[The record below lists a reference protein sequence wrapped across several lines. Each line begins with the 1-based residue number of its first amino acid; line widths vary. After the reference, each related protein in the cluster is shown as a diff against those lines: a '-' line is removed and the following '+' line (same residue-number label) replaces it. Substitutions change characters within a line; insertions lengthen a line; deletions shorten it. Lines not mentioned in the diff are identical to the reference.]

1 MTIAKDFASK
11 FSVALVAIAMLLWS
25 VAPAFAAE
33 DTSEDMQTTINDLLA
48 QVAALQADLAGNT
61 PATAVSC
68 STFARDLRSGSV
80 GADVMELQKLLN
92 SDADT
97 RVAAAGAGSAGM
109 ETMTFGPL
117 TMAAVSKFQV
127 KYRAE
132 ILTPAGLVNPTG
144 FFGPSSRSQ
153 ANKLCANAPDGGDDD
168 DQDDADDDDSDDDSD
183 DDDMEL
189 SGEGSLDMFEI
200 DDASDDTIEEGQ
212 EDAEI
217 AEVTL
222 EAQDGDIMITRMDV
236 SLETTGTDD
245 PWEVFDTISLWVDGE
260 MVAEMDASD
269 EDEYLDED
277 DFSLRF
283 SGLDIVAM
291 EDEELEILIGASIQD
306 GVDDV
311 PADWTIEVN
320 EVRYFDADDVS
331 TDDDSTEDLGSIDG
345 SGEALSASFS
355 IEMEGDGDELSVRT
369 SSEDPDATTI
379 ELEDDEKSEWVTIF
393 AFELD
398 AGDSDGD
405 VTVNGLTVT
414 VDATSNGTLA
424 ASSSLFI
431 ADAMIVI
438 DGEEYDDYD
447 LAGSSMNDEYVFDF
461 DDEAMID
468 ADGMATVE
476 FKVEFKSL
484 ALANEGATVQA
495 SVVDTADAGTDVDV
509 DAESEGGEDLAVD
522 GSATG
527 EEHTLRTSGA
537 ILEAGDMSEVI
548 KANTDTVTTDDEGV
562 FKIEFDVTAFEDD
575 LYVDDTALRGTVETD
590 TGVNFQILS
599 GGSATTTGSAI
610 ATLDSDA
617 EMEGARF
624 LVEEG
629 STETFTLTVEYDP
642 AITGSYKLQLY
653 SLNFNTVNADADKQQ
668 RANPEEDFD
677 TDSLTI

>member
-25 VAPAFAAE
+25 VAPAFAADE
-33 DTSEDMQTTINDLLA
+33 TPADMQSTINDLLA

-61 PATAVSC
+61 PASAVSC
-68 STFARDLRSGSV
+68 STFARDLRMGMS

-97 RVAAAGAGSAGM
+97 RVAATGAGSAGM

-153 ANKLCANAPDGGDDD
+153 ANKLCANSPMPGDDD
-168 DQDDADDDDSDDDSD
+168 DDMDDDDSDDSD
-183 DDDMEL
+183 DDSSDEL
-189 SGEGSLDMFEI
+189 SGEGSLDMFEL
-200 DDASDDTIEEGQ
+200 DDASDDTIEENQ

-217 AEVTL
+217 GEIML
-222 EAQDGDIMITRMDV
+222 EAQDGDIELSRIDIALV
-236 SLETTGTDD
+236 GDSGNDEVD
-245 PWEVFDTISLWVDGE
+245 PWEVFDTVSLWVDGE

-277 DFSLRF
+277 DGTIRF
-283 SGLDIVAM
+283 SGLDLVAM
-291 EDEELEILIGASIQD
+291 EDEELDITIGASIQD
-306 GVDDV
+306 GIDGAGTA
-311 PADWTIEVN
+311 ADWELTVE
-320 EVRYFDADDVS
+320 EVRYFDADGVA
-331 TDDDSTEDLGSIDG
+331 DDDSTTDGIGEDVATFEIV
-345 SGEALSASFS
+345 
-355 IEMEGDGDELSVRT
+355 MEGEGDELSVRS

-405 VTVNGLTVT
+405 VVVNGLTVN
-414 VDATSNGTLA
+414 VEATSDGSTA
-424 ASSSLFI
+424 ASSSDYI
-431 ADAMIVI
+431 SDAMLVI

-447 LAGSSMNDEYVFDF
+447 LSGTSQDDFVFDF

-468 ADGMATVE
+468 ADGMVTVE
-476 FKVEFKSL
+476 FRVEFE
-484 ALANEGATVQA
+484 ALDDEGATVMA
-495 SVVDTADAGTDVDV
+495 STDGTDV
-509 DAESEGGEDLAVD
+509 DAESEGGEDIDAD

-537 ILEAGDMSEVI
+537 ILEPGDMSETI
-548 KANTDTVTTDDEGV
+548 KANTDSTTADDEGV

-575 LYVDDTALRGTVETD
+575 LYIDDNATRGTVESN
-590 TGVNFQILS
+590 TGVNYRILAS
-599 GGSATTTGSAI
+599 GSATTTGTAVP
-610 ATLDSDA
+610 TLDSDA
-617 EMEGARF
+617 ELDGGRF

-629 STETFTLTVEYDP
+629 NTETFTLTVEFDP
-642 AITGSYKLQLY
+642 AITGSYKLELY
-653 SLNFNTVNADADKQQ
+653 SLNFNTTNADANTQQ
-668 RANPEEDFD
+668 RANPSEDYE